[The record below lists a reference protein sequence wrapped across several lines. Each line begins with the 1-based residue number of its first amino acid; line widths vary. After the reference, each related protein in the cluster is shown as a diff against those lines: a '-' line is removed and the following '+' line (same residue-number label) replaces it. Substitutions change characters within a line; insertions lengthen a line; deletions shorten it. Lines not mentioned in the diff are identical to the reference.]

1 MTAIESRVLS
11 VSYGSFSVKLEGF
24 DDPFAIMRR
33 VTEYFRSVAALDPSF
48 GQKPLIE
55 DLSVLEAI
63 ETAVFNDDVSLDTQG
78 STITLRPK
86 ESQAD
91 LAHDIFKLDNTD
103 LAPVTETATP
113 AENTLLDLG
122 AEQQIA
128 LSKTPLD
135 LREMAHNHEE
145 MPFVRTENQRQALEE
160 PIAAPSIDQEQTI
173 DLEATLAKIA
183 SASTLQQDITD
194 VLSNESLEIAQPESA
209 PIIET
214 TAVEIVQE
222 MTETVTPRAYRSLS
236 VDDFD
241 PVSAEPTPPVQTA
254 AQIGQESEDEIK
266 ALITKFSMTNVA
278 DQPVIEERV
287 IETPALELPIVEET
301 IELPKTSELAAD
313 LAADLNSQDPVEK
326 NKLRIIR
333 NEYVYEEPEQLE
345 KVAETSPAPAIA
357 VNPFRKFP
365 KRIAEPKATAP
376 ILEEPVQ
383 EPEDD
388 IIHTYRKLSAEHG

>member
-345 KVAETSPAPAIA
+345 KVAETTPPPAIA

-365 KRIAEPKATAP
+365 KRVAEPKATAP
-376 ILEEPVQ
+376 VLE